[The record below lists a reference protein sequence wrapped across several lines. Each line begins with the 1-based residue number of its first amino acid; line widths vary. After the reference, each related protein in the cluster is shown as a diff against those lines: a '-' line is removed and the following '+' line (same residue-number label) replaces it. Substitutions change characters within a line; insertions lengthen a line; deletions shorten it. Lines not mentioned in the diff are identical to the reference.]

1 MPSEN
6 ELPEVLPS
14 APDDEY
20 ECVLADPEAARAP
33 DAGAP
38 TEGRC
43 PPGYVPR
50 LKRRASYRLRGK
62 EAVVDG
68 PPEHNPEQNPAQ
80 NPQQNPAQNADR
92 RPGDARS

>member
-1 MPSEN
+1 MPSGS

-33 DAGAP
+33 TPGGP
-38 TEGRC
+38 TEGLC

-50 LKRRASYRLRGK
+50 LKHRGPSRLRGK
-62 EAVVDG
+62 EVVSDG
-68 PPEHNPEQNPAQ
+68 PPERNPERNSE
-80 NPQQNPAQNADR
+80 R
-92 RPGDARS
+92 STGDARN